1 MTDGRSVDPWVARV
15 RDTTARGA
23 NIAETRNVTV
33 VEQIEA
39 EKALRESEARF
50 RELADHISQFAWT
63 ADQSGWIYWYNKRW
77 HDYTGTTLKEM
88 EGWGWQK
95 VHHPDHV
102 DRVVERI
109 RQSFETGE
117 AWEDTFPL
125 RGRDG
130 TYRWFLSRALPI
142 RNEAGEVIRWFGT
155 NTDITEQIEAQKA
168 LRDSERRFRELADN
182 ISQFAWTAD
191 YTGWIYWYNKRWHDY
206 TGTTLEEMQGWGWQK
221 VHHPDHVDRVVARI
235 RRSFETGEAW
245 EDTFPL
251 RSRDGTYRWFLS
263 RALPIRDDDGKVV
276 RWFGTNTD
284 ITEQLEAE
292 KALRELN
299 ETLENRVEVE
309 THERLHIW
317 NVSRDMLSV
326 VGRDGKLLSVNPAWT
341 ATLGWSQSELIGRMT
356 EWLLHPDDLEA
367 ARTRLHQ
374 LAAGQKTG
382 RFESRLRH
390 KDGSYRWLAWEAATD
405 RNRIYAMGRDITDL
419 KRAEQERKR
428 LDEIEDMLQR
438 RQNVESLGQMA
449 SSIAH
454 EIKQPLAAMVANSNA
469 ALRWLNRDPPDVAE
483 VREVIESIIQDG
495 NRAAQ
500 IISSVRSMA
509 QKGSQRKVE
518 VDLNELANDV
528 LALALGEIKQNRVV
542 LESKLQSDLPR
553 ISGDPVQLQQV
564 ILNLVV
570 NAVQAMAA
578 AVGTTRLLQVRTEV
592 VGSQV
597 ELTIEDSGPGIAAE
611 SINRIFEPFFTT
623 KPNGMGMGLS
633 ICRSIVEAHGGDLSV
648 SPAQP
653 QGSAFR
659 VMLPLD
665 KA

>member
-1 MTDGRSVDPWVARV
+1 MSSYQAMTSLKDEKPSELPVQAR
-15 RDTTARGA
+15 TKC
-23 NIAETRNVTV
+23 E
-33 VEQIEA
+33 
-39 EKALRESEARF
+39 
-50 RELADHISQFAWT
+50 FAWT

-77 HDYTGTTLKEM
+77 HDYTGTTLK
-88 EGWGWQK
+88 
-95 VHHPDHV
+95 
-102 DRVVERI
+102 
-109 RQSFETGE
+109 
-117 AWEDTFPL
+117 
-125 RGRDG
+125 
-130 TYRWFLSRALPI
+130 
-142 RNEAGEVIRWFGT
+142 
-155 NTDITEQIEAQKA
+155 
-168 LRDSERRFRELADN
+168 
-182 ISQFAWTAD
+182 
-191 YTGWIYWYNKRWHDY
+191 
-206 TGTTLEEMQGWGWQK
+206 EMQGWGWQK

-251 RSRDGTYRWFLS
+251 RGRDRTYRWFLS
-263 RALPIRDDDGKVV
+263 RALPIRDGDGKVV

-284 ITEQLEAE
+284 ISEQLEAE

-299 ETLENRVEVE
+299 ETLEHRVEAE

-326 VGRDGKLLSVNPAWT
+326 VGRDGKILSVNPAWT

-356 EWLLHPDDLEA
+356 EWLLHPDDQEA
-367 ARTRLHQ
+367 AQTRLHQ

-428 LDEIEDMLQR
+428 LDEIEHMLQR

-469 ALRWLNRDPPDVAE
+469 ALRWLKRDPPDIAE
-483 VREVIESIIQDG
+483 ARVVIESIIQDG

-500 IISSVRSMA
+500 IISSVRSMV
-509 QKGSQRKVE
+509 QKGSQRKVA

-542 LESKLQSDLPR
+542 LESKLQSNLPR
-553 ISGDPVQLQQV
+553 ISADPVQLQQV

-597 ELTIEDSGPGIAAE
+597 ELTIEDSGPGIATE
-611 SINRIFEPFFTT
+611 NINRIFEPFFTT

-633 ICRSIVEAHGGDLSV
+633 ICRSIIEAHGGDMSV
-648 SPAQP
+648 SPSQP
-653 QGSAFR
+653 QGSVFR
-659 VMLPLD
+659 VMLPRD
-665 KA
+665 TP